1 MCVIGWGRE
10 IFDGTLLMLAIVELG
25 WEGEGKCIYGTMI
38 EMIYLHDFVLIEV
51 DCIGRLCYRDG
62 IIFGI

>member
-1 MCVIGWGRE
+1 M
-10 IFDGTLLMLAIVELG
+10 FDGTLFMSAIVELG

-38 EMIYLHDFVLIEV
+38 EVIYLHDFVLIEV
-51 DCIGRLCYRDG
+51 DCIGRICYRDG